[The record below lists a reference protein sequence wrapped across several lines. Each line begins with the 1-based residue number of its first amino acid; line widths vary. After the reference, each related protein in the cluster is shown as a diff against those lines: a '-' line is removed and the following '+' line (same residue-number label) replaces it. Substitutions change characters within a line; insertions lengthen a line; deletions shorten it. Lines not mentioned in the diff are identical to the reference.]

1 MNLCSTNAT
10 EGENASIQGYSH
22 CLELFPPGEVC
33 VTNGSKSSNK
43 FDVSVASS
51 RSSIKQLFDVL
62 SSLDENKKQLVRS
75 IGFGGLLMFPALRQ
89 INRRFSVWSM
99 SKVDPLSQTL
109 VIDSEKKLP
118 FNKEDV
124 ERVFGIPSSGNSV
137 FALGAP
143 SKKVI
148 NKVADMYLPGRAK
161 DKRSVKAAQDVV
173 ERLYLE
179 GMSASDENAFRVAFV
194 VYIMSTLLS
203 PGSKHDYVSFDYWN
217 ALADPSEINS
227 FDWSKYVIKRLYQAV
242 VKVKAEVSSS
252 NKVTNINGCSVFLQ
266 VIFLRLQ
273 TFLSDNHLLQTMVS
287 GGLQG
292 SYHMVSQRPLFLLH
306 VVVRS

>member
-89 INRRFSVWSM
+89 INRRFSVWLM

-109 VIDSEKKLP
+109 VIDSEKKLPFDSEKKLP

-148 NKVADMYLPGRAK
+148 NKVAGMYLPGRAK

-203 PGSKHDYVSFDYWN
+203 PGSKHDYVSFDY
-217 ALADPSEINS
+217 
-227 FDWSKYVIKRLYQAV
+227 
-242 VKVKAEVSSS
+242 
-252 NKVTNINGCSVFLQ
+252 
-266 VIFLRLQ
+266 
-273 TFLSDNHLLQTMVS
+273 
-287 GGLQG
+287 
-292 SYHMVSQRPLFLLH
+292 
-306 VVVRS
+306 

>member
-22 CLELFPPGEVC
+22 CLEL
-33 VTNGSKSSNK
+33 
-43 FDVSVASS
+43 
-51 RSSIKQLFDVL
+51 
-62 SSLDENKKQLVRS
+62 VRS

-89 INRRFSVWSM
+89 INLRFSVWLM

-161 DKRSVKAAQDVV
+161 DKRSVKAAQDT
-173 ERLYLE
+173 RMHLE
-179 GMSASDENAFRVAFV
+179 S
-194 VYIMSTLLS
+194 
-203 PGSKHDYVSFDYWN
+203 
-217 ALADPSEINS
+217 
-227 FDWSKYVIKRLYQAV
+227 
-242 VKVKAEVSSS
+242 
-252 NKVTNINGCSVFLQ
+252 
-266 VIFLRLQ
+266 
-273 TFLSDNHLLQTMVS
+273 HLLCT
-287 GGLQG
+287 
-292 SYHMVSQRPLFLLH
+292 
-306 VVVRS
+306 

>member
-1 MNLCSTNAT
+1 M
-10 EGENASIQGYSH
+10 
-22 CLELFPPGEVC
+22 
-33 VTNGSKSSNK
+33 TNGSKSSNK

-89 INRRFSVWSM
+89 INRRFAVWLM

-194 VYIMSTLLS
+194 VHIMSTLLS